1 MWSSDL
7 PLVKQE
13 KPMVYPSPE
22 PSLYSKPSKLWGQ
35 PRRTEGHPA
44 APASPSGRFA
54 PPLPQGLDISLK
66 FCSAIARPGST
77 CFLRGVARLGLFP
90 IPRVFRWTEEPAD
103 HQRSVLMSNSFIIRL
118 WLGRLAHCGKHRP
131 GR

>member
-35 PRRTEGHPA
+35 PMGAPVRIFLRVLAVTVSASSRQMRRTFF
-44 APASPSGRFA
+44 R
-54 PPLPQGLDISLK
+54 
-66 FCSAIARPGST
+66 
-77 CFLRGVARLGLFP
+77 LR
-90 IPRVFRWTEEPAD
+90 
-103 HQRSVLMSNSFIIRL
+103 
-118 WLGRLAHCGKHRP
+118 
-131 GR
+131 

>member
-35 PRRTEGHPA
+35 PIRSTSLFALSHRRCLKGALVCSREDPQHL
-44 APASPSGRFA
+44 RF
-54 PPLPQGLDISLK
+54 S
-66 FCSAIARPGST
+66 
-77 CFLRGVARLGLFP
+77 
-90 IPRVFRWTEEPAD
+90 
-103 HQRSVLMSNSFIIRL
+103 
-118 WLGRLAHCGKHRP
+118 
-131 GR
+131 

>member
-35 PRRTEGHPA
+35 PTGRDAMLIEEAEPVLPNKLAVSQEAPDLPIRAEG
-44 APASPSGRFA
+44 
-54 PPLPQGLDISLK
+54 QE
-66 FCSAIARPGST
+66 ARH
-77 CFLRGVARLGLFP
+77 
-90 IPRVFRWTEEPAD
+90 E
-103 HQRSVLMSNSFIIRL
+103 
-118 WLGRLAHCGKHRP
+118 
-131 GR
+131 